1 MTTLAAF
8 AAALVMLGAPG
19 KVESIKAT
27 SLDGNPVEIQTAG
40 KITAVIFISTQ
51 CPISNDYNERMKALY
66 NEFHSRGVQFVFL
79 NSNSTESSQEAAEHA
94 RKHGFPFTVLKDIN
108 NVEADR
114 FAAEFTPHV
123 FVIGKNSEIIYRG
136 AIDDSR
142 PADKVTKTYLK
153 DVLNAAIE
161 GKALPYTDTKAFG
174 CTIKRVKKST

>member
-1 MTTLAAF
+1 MTTFATF
-8 AAALVMLGAPG
+8 AAALLMLGAPG

-27 SLDGNPVEIQTAG
+27 DLDGKPVEIQTAG

-66 NEFHSRGVQFVFL
+66 NEFNPRGVQFVFL
-79 NSNSTESSQEAAEHA
+79 NSNSTESSAEAAEHA
-94 RKHGFPFTVLKDIN
+94 RKHGFPFQVLKDPN

-123 FVIGKNSEIIYRG
+123 YVIGKNSEIIYRG

-161 GKALPYTDTKAFG
+161 GKPLPVTETKAFG

>member
-1 MTTLAAF
+1 MTMFAAIT
-8 AAALVMLGAPG
+8 AALVMLGAPG

-27 SLDGNPVEIQTAG
+27 DLDGKPVEMQTTG
-40 KITAVIFISTQ
+40 KITTVIFISTQ

-66 NEFHSRGVQFVFL
+66 NEFSPRGVQFVFL
-79 NSNSTESSQEAAEHA
+79 NSNSTESSAEAAGHA
-94 RKHGFPFTVLKDIN
+94 RQHGFPFRVLKDVN

-114 FAAEFTPHV
+114 FSAEFTPHV

-142 PADKVTKTYLK
+142 PVEKVTKTYLK
-153 DVLNAAIE
+153 DVLNAALE
-161 GKALPYTDTKAFG
+161 GKPLPVTETKAFG

>member
-1 MTTLAAF
+1 M
-8 AAALVMLGAPG
+8 
-19 KVESIKAT
+19 
-27 SLDGNPVEIQTAG
+27 
-40 KITAVIFISTQ
+40 
-51 CPISNDYNERMKALY
+51 
-66 NEFHSRGVQFVFL
+66 
-79 NSNSTESSQEAAEHA
+79 
-94 RKHGFPFTVLKDIN
+94 LKDIN

-123 FVIGKNSEIIYRG
+123 FVIGRDSKIIYRG

-153 DVLNAAIE
+153 DVLNAALE

>member
-1 MTTLAAF
+1 MTMFAAIAAF
-8 AAALVMLGAPG
+8 LAMLGAPG

-27 SLDGNPVEIQTAG
+27 DLDGKPVEIQTAG
-40 KITAVIFISTQ
+40 KTTTVIFISTQ

-66 NEFHSRGVQFVFL
+66 GEFSPKGVQFAFL
-79 NSNSTESSQEAAEHA
+79 NSNSTESPADAAEHA
-94 RKHGFPFTVLKDIN
+94 RKHGFPFRVLKDIN

-114 FAAEFTPHV
+114 FSAEFTPHV

-153 DVLNAAIE
+153 DVLNAALA
-161 GKALPYTDTKAFG
+161 GKPLPVTETKAFG

>member
-1 MTTLAAF
+1 MTMFAAIT
-8 AAALVMLGAPG
+8 AALVMLGAPG

-27 SLDGNPVEIQTAG
+27 DLDGKPVEMQTTG
-40 KITAVIFISTQ
+40 KITTVIFISTQ

-66 NEFHSRGVQFVFL
+66 NEFSPRGVQFVFL
-79 NSNSTESSQEAAEHA
+79 NSNSTESSAEAAGHA
-94 RKHGFPFTVLKDIN
+94 RQHGFPFRVLKDVN

-114 FAAEFTPHV
+114 FSAEFTPHV

-142 PADKVTKTYLK
+142 PAEKVTKTYLK
-153 DVLNAAIE
+153 DVLNAALQ
-161 GKALPYTDTKAFG
+161 GKPLPVTETKAFG

>member
-19 KVESIKAT
+19 KVDVIKAT
-27 SLDGNPVEIQTAG
+27 SLDGKPVEIQTAG

-66 NEFHSRGVQFVFL
+66 NEFSGKGVQFVFL
-79 NSNSTESSQEAAEHA
+79 NSNSTESSAEAAEHA
-94 RKHGFPFTVLKDIN
+94 RRNGFPFQVYKDVN

-114 FAAEFTPHV
+114 FSAEFTPHV
-123 FVIGKNSEIIYRG
+123 FVIGRNSEVIYRG

-153 DVLNAAIE
+153 DVLNAAIA
-161 GKALPYTDTKAFG
+161 GKPLPVTETKAFG

>member
-19 KVESIKAT
+19 KVDVIKAT
-27 SLDGNPVEIQTAG
+27 DLDGKPVEIQTAG

-66 NEFHSRGVQFVFL
+66 NEFSPRGVQFVFL
-79 NSNSTESSQEAAEHA
+79 NANSTESSAEAAEHA
-94 RKHGFPFTVLKDIN
+94 RKHGFPFRVLKDVN

-114 FAAEFTPHV
+114 FGAEFTPHV
-123 FVIGKNSEIIYRG
+123 FVIGKNSEVIYRG

-142 PADKVTKTYLK
+142 PADKVTRRYLQ
-153 DVLNAAIE
+153 DVLNAALD
-161 GKALPYTDTKAFG
+161 GKPLPVTETKAFG

>member
-1 MTTLAAF
+1 MTMFAAIT
-8 AAALVMLGAPG
+8 AALVMLGAPG

-27 SLDGNPVEIQTAG
+27 DLEGKPVEMQTAG
-40 KITAVIFISTQ
+40 KITTVIFISTQ

-66 NEFHSRGVQFVFL
+66 NEFSPRGVQFVFL
-79 NSNSTESSQEAAEHA
+79 NSNSTESSAEAAGHA
-94 RKHGFPFTVLKDIN
+94 RKHGFPFRVLKDVN

-114 FAAEFTPHV
+114 FSAEFTPHV

-142 PADKVTKTYLK
+142 PVEKVTKTYLK
-153 DVLNAAIE
+153 DVLNATLE
-161 GKALPYTDTKAFG
+161 GKPLPVTETKAFG

>member
-19 KVESIKAT
+19 KVGVIKAT
-27 SLDGNPVEIQTAG
+27 DLDGKPVEIQTAG

-66 NEFHSRGVQFVFL
+66 NEFSPRGVQFVFL
-79 NSNSTESSQEAAEHA
+79 NANSTESSAEAAEHA
-94 RKHGFPFTVLKDIN
+94 RKHGFPFRVLKDVN

-114 FAAEFTPHV
+114 FGAEFTPHV
-123 FVIGKNSEIIYRG
+123 FVIGKNSEVIYRG

-142 PADKVTKTYLK
+142 PADKVARRYLQ
-153 DVLNAAIE
+153 DVLNAALA
-161 GKALPYTDTKAFG
+161 GKPLPVTETKAFG

>member
-1 MTTLAAF
+1 MTMF
-8 AAALVMLGAPG
+8 AAIAALAMLGAPG

-27 SLDGNPVEIQTAG
+27 DLDGKPVEIQTAG
-40 KITAVIFISTQ
+40 KITTVIFISTQ

-66 NEFHSRGVQFVFL
+66 GEFSPKGVQFAFL
-79 NSNSTESSQEAAEHA
+79 NSNSTESPADAAEHA
-94 RKHGFPFTVLKDIN
+94 RKHGFSFRVLKDIN

-114 FAAEFTPHV
+114 FSAEFTPHV

-142 PADKVTKTYLK
+142 PANKVTKTYLK
-153 DVLNAAIE
+153 DVLNAALA
-161 GKALPYTDTKAFG
+161 GKPLPVTETKAFG

>member
-1 MTTLAAF
+1 MTMF
-8 AAALVMLGAPG
+8 AAIAALAMLGAPG

-27 SLDGNPVEIQTAG
+27 DLDGKPVEMQTAG
-40 KITAVIFISTQ
+40 KITTVIFISTQ

-66 NEFHSRGVQFVFL
+66 NEFSAKGVQFAFL
-79 NSNSTESSQEAAEHA
+79 NSNSTESSADAAEHA
-94 RKHGFPFTVLKDIN
+94 RKHGFPFRVLKDVN

-114 FAAEFTPHV
+114 FSAEFTPHV

-142 PADKVTKTYLK
+142 PADKVSKTYLK
-153 DVLNAAIE
+153 DVLNAALE
-161 GKALPYTDTKAFG
+161 GKPLPVTQTKAFG

>member
-8 AAALVMLGAPG
+8 AAALVLLGAPG
-19 KVESIKAT
+19 KVDAIKAT
-27 SLDGNPVEIQTAG
+27 SLDGKPVEIQTAG

-66 NEFHSRGVQFVFL
+66 NEFSGKGVQFVFL
-79 NSNSTESSQEAAEHA
+79 NANSTESSAEAAEHA
-94 RKHGFPFTVLKDIN
+94 RKNGFPFPVYKDVD

-153 DVLNAAIE
+153 DVLNAAIA
-161 GKALPYTDTKAFG
+161 GSPLPYTETKAFG
-174 CTIKRVKKST
+174 CTIKRVKKSS

>member
-1 MTTLAAF
+1 MTMFAAIAAF
-8 AAALVMLGAPG
+8 LAMLGAPG

-27 SLDGNPVEIQTAG
+27 DLDGKPVEIQTAG
-40 KITAVIFISTQ
+40 KITTVIFISTQ

-66 NEFHSRGVQFVFL
+66 NEFSPKGVQFAFL
-79 NSNSTESSQEAAEHA
+79 NSNSTESSADAAEHA
-94 RKHGFPFTVLKDIN
+94 RKNGFPFRVLKDIN

-153 DVLNAAIE
+153 DVLNAALA
-161 GKALPYTDTKAFG
+161 GKPLPVTETKAFG

>member
-1 MTTLAAF
+1 MTMF
-8 AAALVMLGAPG
+8 AAIAALAMLGAPG

-27 SLDGNPVEIQTAG
+27 DLDGKPVEIQTAG
-40 KITAVIFISTQ
+40 KITTVIFISTQ

-66 NEFHSRGVQFVFL
+66 GEFSPKGVQFAFL
-79 NSNSTESSQEAAEHA
+79 NSNSTESPADAAEHA
-94 RKHGFPFTVLKDIN
+94 RKHGFPFRVLKDIN

-114 FAAEFTPHV
+114 FSAEFTPHV

-153 DVLNAAIE
+153 DVLNAALA
-161 GKALPYTDTKAFG
+161 GKPLPVTETKAFG

>member
-1 MTTLAAF
+1 MTMFAAIAAF
-8 AAALVMLGAPG
+8 LAMLGAPG

-27 SLDGNPVEIQTAG
+27 DLDGKPVEIQTAG
-40 KITAVIFISTQ
+40 KITTVIFISTQ

-66 NEFHSRGVQFVFL
+66 NEFSPKGVQFAFL
-79 NSNSTESSQEAAEHA
+79 NSNSTESAADAAEHA
-94 RKHGFPFTVLKDIN
+94 RKHGFPFRVLKDIN

-153 DVLNAAIE
+153 DVLNAALA
-161 GKALPYTDTKAFG
+161 GKPLPVTETKAFG

>member
-1 MTTLAAF
+1 MTTIAAF
-8 AAALVMLGAPG
+8 AAALFLLGAPG

-27 SLDGNPVEIQTAG
+27 DLDGKPVEIQTAG

-66 NEFHSRGVQFVFL
+66 NEFSPRGVQFAFL
-79 NSNSTESSQEAAEHA
+79 NSNSTESSADAAEHA
-94 RKHGFPFTVLKDIN
+94 RKNGFAFRVLKDVN

-123 FVIGKNSEIIYRG
+123 FVIGKNSEVIYRG

-153 DVLNAAIE
+153 DVLGAALA
-161 GKALPYTDTKAFG
+161 GAPLPVTETKAFG
-174 CTIKRVKKST
+174 CTIKRIKKST

>member
-1 MTTLAAF
+1 MTTFAAF
-8 AAALVMLGAPG
+8 AAALLMLGAPG

-27 SLDGNPVEIQTAG
+27 DLDGKPVEIQTAG

-66 NEFHSRGVQFVFL
+66 NEFSPRGVQFVFL
-79 NSNSTESSQEAAEHA
+79 NPNSTESSAEAAEHA
-94 RKHGFPFTVLKDIN
+94 RKHGFAFRVLKDVN
-108 NVEADR
+108 NAEADR
-114 FAAEFTPHV
+114 FSAEFTPHV

-142 PADKVTKTYLK
+142 PADKVSKTYLK
-153 DVLNAAIE
+153 DVLGAALE
-161 GKALPYTDTKAFG
+161 GKALPVAETKAFG

>member
-1 MTTLAAF
+1 MTMF
-8 AAALVMLGAPG
+8 AAIAALAMLGAPG

-27 SLDGNPVEIQTAG
+27 DLDGKPVEMQTAG
-40 KITAVIFISTQ
+40 KITTVIFISTQ

-66 NEFHSRGVQFVFL
+66 NEFSAKGVQFAFL
-79 NSNSTESSQEAAEHA
+79 NSNSTESSADAAEHA
-94 RKHGFPFTVLKDIN
+94 RKHGFPFRVLKDVN

-114 FAAEFTPHV
+114 FSAEFTPHV

-142 PADKVTKTYLK
+142 PADKVSKTYLK
-153 DVLNAAIE
+153 DVLNAALE
-161 GKALPYTDTKAFG
+161 GKPLPVTETKAFG